1 MEKRTSND
9 WRLHLATTTTATV
22 MQSLGPN
29 AHITPVNDYGVTFSY
44 MRQAGKE
51 DQGLE
56 STFLD
61 LKNVGD
67 DEIILGAQAIRGN
80 TKVNI
85 FGYFMNVLSD

>member
-1 MEKRTSND
+1 MIGV
-9 WRLHLATTTTATV
+9 HLATTTTATV

-29 AHITPVNDYGVTFSY
+29 AHITPVNDVYGVTFRY

-61 LKNVGD
+61 LENAG
-67 DEIILGAQAIRGN
+67 DEIILGAQAIRGK